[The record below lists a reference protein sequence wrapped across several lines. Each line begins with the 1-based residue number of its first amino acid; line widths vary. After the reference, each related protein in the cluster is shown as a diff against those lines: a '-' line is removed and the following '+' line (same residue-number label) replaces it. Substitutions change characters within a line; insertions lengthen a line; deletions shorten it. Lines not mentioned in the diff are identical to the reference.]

1 MSNLTNSMWPAPAGQ
16 LPDPVPDRY
25 LGVWSRTL
33 LTTPEI
39 SDTSTYVRW
48 MQLSQWHADLR
59 VSRES
64 PPRFQGFSG
73 LTSVSQHLEGEV
85 CTWQRWVDIEPARET
100 ADEGFMVFESSN
112 RLVETGIHGVYR
124 EVWELLPDSR
134 GQRRV
139 LAEPVNADGTGGA
152 RLFVSGIYLIRLK
165 PSLHLGPGFEIA
177 FGIWDGSVWKVEQ
190 STITALNG
198 QIIKLKLNRTSQ
210 QTVNVCFDPAN
221 TSEWSVLEWEEL

>member
-73 LTSVSQHLEGEV
+73 LTSVGQRLEGEV

-165 PSLHLGPGFEIA
+165 PSLHLGPGFEIS